1 MNEHLLHEDVQ
12 QFIYDHL
19 QNDIYNLSLQGVP
32 FEKVSAGEIADQIRG
47 ILTVQQKAPGFFKKG
62 LLFPSKTSLEQMS
75 SDVTAKY
82 KASILPKMK
91 SLIDCTGGFG
101 IDTFYLSEKART
113 THYCE
118 QNKELVRIAE
128 HNFQLHNKKIHVHE
142 GNGLEILQ
150 KIGKIDLVYLDPS
163 RRTAGKKKIISLEQ
177 SSPNILQHWQM
188 ILSHAREVL
197 LKLSPMLD
205 ISYLLEQLTGIFE
218 IHIISVK
225 NDVKEI
231 IVRASQA
238 RQEDVKI
245 TIADFDGQHWFQ
257 HVVNEQDSALVNI
270 QEIPEQA
277 FIYEP
282 LSVVFKAEYQ
292 DDLAVKYN
300 LNKIARHSHLYLSTE
315 KISEHFF
322 KSYQYSRV
330 LSFHVKKL
338 KRLLPETHV
347 NVITRNFPL
356 SPQQVVKKLGKKEG
370 GQTFL
375 LCTQTENSKL
385 CFIAEKSDKNA

>member
-205 ISYLLEQLTGIFE
+205 ISYLLEQLTCIFE

-257 HVVNEQDSALVNI
+257 HAVNEQDSALVNI

-292 DDLAVKYN
+292 DDLAAKYN

-338 KRLLPETHV
+338 KRLLPEPHV

>member
-205 ISYLLEQLTGIFE
+205 ISYLLEQLTCIFE

-338 KRLLPETHV
+338 KRLLPEPHV